1 MKKFLPLVAL
11 VTVIA
16 LVMASCSRKAE
27 TANSSLTTPVVSY
40 EDTVG
45 FAQFQSWKAMNER
58 MDPNEAFVT
67 NVATKKPVAAKKK
80 YSSTKTGSLGST
92 SSNNAMVA
100 KKKGWSKT
108 AKYSAIGG
116 GAGILLGSVINK
128 RNRVLGGVIGG
139 VIGGGLGYGIGR
151 SQDKKDGRR

>member
-1 MKKFLPLVAL
+1 MKKILSIVTL

-16 LVMASCSRKAE
+16 LVMSSCSRKADS
-27 TANSSLTTPVVSY
+27 ANSSLTTPVVAY

-45 FAQFQSWKAMNER
+45 FAQFQAWKAMNER
-58 MDPNEAFVT
+58 IDPNEAFSS
-67 NVATKKPVAAKKK
+67 NVATKKPVAKKK
-80 YSSTKTGSLGST
+80 YSSTKTGSLSST

-116 GAGILLGSVINK
+116 GAGILLGSIINK